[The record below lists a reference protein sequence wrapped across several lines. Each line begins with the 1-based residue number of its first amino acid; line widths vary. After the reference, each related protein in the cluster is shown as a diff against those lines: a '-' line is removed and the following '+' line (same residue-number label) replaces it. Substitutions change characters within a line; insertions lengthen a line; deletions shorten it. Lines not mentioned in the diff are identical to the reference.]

1 MKLSEALDGVEL
13 EIIGRRAVSVEPLEP
28 EVAEVIAEWSVVLAD
43 WWAMSP
49 MSIRECEA
57 CAEISIAG
65 TGTKRKCW
73 KCHEGQ
79 MVPLKPTFTKRRPR
93 GRKVPLAE

>member
-13 EIIGRRAVSVEPLEP
+13 EIVNGRAVPVDECDPK
-28 EVAEVIAEWSVVLAD
+28 AEVEIAYWSVVLAD

-49 MSIRECEA
+49 MSVRECES

-79 MVPLKPTFTKRRPR
+79 MVPLKPEFRKKRPR
-93 GRKVPLAE
+93 GRKVKMP